1 MAFLQF
7 ANFLRRARRILR
19 RCVLLRSGGGV
30 LRDSGDERLGQ
41 PPLAT
46 LLDIEV
52 PDGAEHHRADEIDEQ
67 IRHGVVQTDIQI
79 PVEAQVLPVDGDRV
93 DAVDGDGNVA
103 VGGIQHDGG
112 DGLHHRVL
120 LHIHVEQTVHAELEE
135 LPQHA
140 DGHGEAERRQ
150 RHIDGGQLKFDAA
163 VAVENV
169 DEGEARGGAEEARGG
184 VEHGVPMGIGDE
196 IALQLA

>member
-19 RCVLLRSGGGV
+19 RCVLLRPGGGV

-112 DGLHHRVL
+112 DGLHHRVF

-169 DEGEARGGAEEARGG
+169 DEGEARGGAEKASGG